1 MNSNKNKT
9 GVWVNG
15 ILRLQ
20 STDQAK
26 VKSYAEEM
34 MRKQNQVWVAPIGSF
49 VQ

>member
-1 MNSNKNKT
+1 MARHAKT

-20 STDQAK
+20 SDDGLK
-26 VKSYAEEM
+26 IKEFAEEM
-34 MRKQNQVWVAPIGSF
+34 MRKSNQVWVAPVGSF